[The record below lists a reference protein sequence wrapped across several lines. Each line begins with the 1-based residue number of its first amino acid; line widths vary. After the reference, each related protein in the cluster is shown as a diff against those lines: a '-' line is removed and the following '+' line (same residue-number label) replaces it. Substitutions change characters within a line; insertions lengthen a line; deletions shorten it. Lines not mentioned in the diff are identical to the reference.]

1 MRAASTRQAALTAM
15 AGKSKNITLYFT
27 KLRNVQ
33 VSKKII
39 NFRTVNPAP
48 NMKMNRANVPEE
60 QNALFTTVI
69 KIGGRQSK
77 NFRF

>member
-1 MRAASTRQAALTAM
+1 MRAASTRQAVPTAM
-15 AGKSKNITLYFT
+15 AGKSRNITLYFT
-27 KLRNVQ
+27 KPRNVQ

-48 NMKMNRANVPEE
+48 NMKTNRANVPEE

-69 KIGGRQSK
+69 KIGGRRSK